1 MIRRPPRSTLF
12 PYTTLFRSS
21 PSFSRS
27 ANGTFALWVKPDI
40 SQAPP
45 SGTYPQILSFVG
57 DPGIYIQANT
67 GRPYLQIAFPTAGY
81 RAIVASTPVSSDS
94 YTHVV
99 GTWKWDGTNT
109 VMRIYVNGIED
120 ATPLSIAD
128 RLGLSSRALRVG
140 GSGGTPIK
148 GIVDEV
154 LVYDRALSAQEIAA
168 LMPPPDLGSVL
179 NYDME

>member
-12 PYTTLFRSS
+12 PYTTLFRS
-21 PSFSRS
+21 
-27 ANGTFALWVKPDI
+27 
-40 SQAPP
+40 
-45 SGTYPQILSFVG
+45 
-57 DPGIYIQANT
+57 
-67 GRPYLQIAFPTAGY
+67 
-81 RAIVASTPVSSDS
+81 TPVSSDS

-99 GTWKWDGTNT
+99 GTWHWDGTNT

-140 GSGGTPIK
+140 GPGGTPIK

-154 LVYDRALSAQEIAA
+154 LVYDRSLSAQEIAA
-168 LMPPPDLGSVL
+168 LIPPPDLGPAL
-179 NYDME
+179 NYDMETL

>member
-1 MIRRPPRSTLF
+1 M
-12 PYTTLFRSS
+12 LFR
-21 PSFSRS
+21 
-27 ANGTFALWVKPDI
+27 
-40 SQAPP
+40 
-45 SGTYPQILSFVG
+45 
-57 DPGIYIQANT
+57 ANT

-99 GTWKWDGTNT
+99 GTWHWDGTNT

-168 LMPPPDLGSVL
+168 ITSGSTQNLGFSSLHLTGEALSMPTLPPASHGEHEHSRLTRVHHSPGIELLS
-179 NYDME
+179 